1 MRLQRSSQHVSKWL
15 SAYCHDELT
24 DSTAKQVEA
33 HLRDCKHCRHEYE
46 QIKLGIEFAKQLQVD
61 IAPVT
66 LWAGLSEKFI
76 TPVKPRR
83 LIPYWQYAV
92 GATVAVFL
100 IALTWKL
107 LDQRPETPF
116 VPISTPVA
124 NAAAWEVANLRGT
137 PRIGDEKINE
147 SGKLS
152 IGEWLETDNTSMA
165 KIKVAEIGYLD
176 IDPNSRVQ
184 LMRSGKNEHRI
195 SLVKG
200 KMSALILAPPRL
212 FIVDTPSATAVD
224 LGCAYTLEVDDA
236 GASLLRV
243 TSGWVSF
250 VREEQEVFVPAGAI
264 CATRKGEGVGTP
276 YYADVPS
283 SFKASLAILDF
294 GKSSDM
300 KQAVAT
306 LLMKARQQDS
316 LTLWHLLGRQFGE
329 LTAEVRGQIFDRLA
343 VLSPPPATITKSG
356 IIQGNREML
365 RLWWEEKIR

>member
-1 MRLQRSSQHVSKWL
+1 M
-15 SAYCHDELT
+15 
-24 DSTAKQVEA
+24 QVEA
-33 HLRDCKHCRHEYE
+33 HLRECKDCQHEYE
-46 QIKLGIEFAKQLQVD
+46 EVKLGVELAKQLRVD
-61 IAPVT
+61 TAPVT
-66 LWAGLSEKFI
+66 LWTGLAEKLA
-76 TPVKPRR
+76 TPVKTRR

-92 GATVAVFL
+92 GASVAVIL
-100 IALTWKL
+100 IALTWKI
-107 LDQRPETPF
+107 LDQRPKAPF
-116 VPISTPVA
+116 TPISNPIA
-124 NAAAWEVANLRGT
+124 NADAAWEVASVRGA
-137 PRIGDEKINE
+137 PRIGDGKINE
-147 SGKLS
+147 YGKLS
-152 IGEWLETDNTSMA
+152 VGEWLETDNTSKA

-184 LMRSGKNEHRI
+184 LMRSGENEHRI
-195 SLVKG
+195 SLTKG
-200 KMSALILAPPRL
+200 KMSALILAPPRV

-250 VREEQEVFVPAGAI
+250 VREGQEVFVPAGAI

-294 GKSSDM
+294 GKSSNLR
-300 KQAVAT
+300 QALST
-306 LLMKARQQDS
+306 LLVKARRQDS

-343 VLSPPPATITKSG
+343 ILSPPPATITKTG